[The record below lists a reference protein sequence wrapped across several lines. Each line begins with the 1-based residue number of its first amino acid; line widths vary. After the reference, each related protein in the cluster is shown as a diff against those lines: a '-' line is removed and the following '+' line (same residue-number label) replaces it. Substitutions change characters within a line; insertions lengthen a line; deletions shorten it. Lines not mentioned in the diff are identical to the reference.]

1 MSKKKQGPKS
11 HFTNTPAPA
20 QRELTVYSGG
30 FAVVQEWRKLD
41 LSKGLN
47 QVLIDGMPHTY
58 FANSLMLFE
67 YTGDGDLTVTQRS
80 LRPANLTPDSLLS
93 KSIGQEITIRL
104 HSGGGKQSVVKG
116 ELLAYSGNKLIV
128 KLANG
133 RTWMGN
139 TTDDMELGEL
149 PQGLTNNSALDVE
162 VDATKTGVYQ
172 AKLVYF
178 AGGLQWNSFHQ
189 AVYDEKAGVLRR
201 FSSEVGVTNNSGTV
215 FGEAQLKLLFG
226 DIGMQD
232 AHREV
237 MFMAAAAPAGGRS
250 AKSRQQSVESVG
262 EQKLYQIE
270 GKVSLTHGENK
281 EIPLFAAADVPVEQE
296 YFLPYDV
303 ARQHGPEDENLQPV
317 SVKLKLIN
325 NAESQLGKPLPAGRV
340 NIFQLDSGGSPQFV
354 GACQLGHVADGERFE
369 LGLGTTSD
377 IKADRCLLSFEEDQP
392 EPKRPEP
399 PRTVRPLGG
408 PDVGRPRNPHDVLRR
423 DVLAGEEPEGEEE
436 KPLYR
441 TEVRAVTV
449 HNFKSDREVS
459 VTVHDEFPA
468 QAEVKVESDHKF
480 DVKTASAQA
489 ARLTVPAKGKV
500 TLKYSVRYRVR

>member
-1 MSKKKQGPKS
+1 MTKKKQGPKS

-20 QRELTVYSGG
+20 QRELTVYSNG

-67 YTGDGDLTVTQRS
+67 YTGEGDLTVVQRS
-80 LRPANLTPDSLLS
+80 LRPANLTPDALLS
-93 KSIGQEITIRL
+93 KSVGQDITIRL
-104 HSGGGKQSVVKG
+104 HSGGGKQSTIKG

-139 TTDDMELGEL
+139 ATDDMELGEL

-162 VDATKTGVYQ
+162 VDATTTGVYQ
-172 AKLVYF
+172 AKLLYF
-178 AGGLQWNSFHQ
+178 AGGLQWNAFHQ
-189 AVYDEKAGVLRR
+189 AVYDEKAGLLRR
-201 FSSEVGVTNNSGTV
+201 FNCEVGVLNNSGTV
-215 FGEAQLKLLFG
+215 FGQAQLKLLAG

-237 MFMAAAAPAGGRS
+237 MFMAASAPAGGRA
-250 AKSRQQSVESVG
+250 AKSRQQSFESVG
-262 EQKLYQIE
+262 EHKLYPVD

-281 EIPLFAAADVPVEQE
+281 EIPLFAATDVPVEQE
-296 YFLPYDV
+296 YYLPYGV
-303 ARQHGPEDENLQPV
+303 ARQHGSEDEALEPV
-317 SVKLKLIN
+317 SVKLKLVN
-325 NAESQLGKPLPAGRV
+325 NAESRLGKPLPAGRV
-340 NIFQLDSGGSPQFV
+340 SIFQLDSSGSPQFT
-354 GACQLGHVADGERFE
+354 GAAQLGHIADGERFE
-369 LGLGTTSD
+369 LSLGTSGD
-377 IKADRCLLSFEEDQP
+377 IKAERCLLSFEEDQP
-392 EPKRPEP
+392 EQKRPEP
-399 PRTVRPLGG
+399 PRPLRPLGG
-408 PDVGRPRNPHDVLRR
+408 PDVGKPRNPHDLLRH
-423 DVLAGEEPEGEEE
+423 DVISGEESEEEE

-441 TEVRAVTV
+441 TEVRAVNI

-468 QAEVKVESDHKF
+468 QAEVKVEGEHKF
-480 DVKTASAQA
+480 EGKSQTAQF
-489 ARLTVPAKGKV
+489 ARVTVPSKGKV
-500 TLKYSVRYRVR
+500 TLKYTVRYRVR